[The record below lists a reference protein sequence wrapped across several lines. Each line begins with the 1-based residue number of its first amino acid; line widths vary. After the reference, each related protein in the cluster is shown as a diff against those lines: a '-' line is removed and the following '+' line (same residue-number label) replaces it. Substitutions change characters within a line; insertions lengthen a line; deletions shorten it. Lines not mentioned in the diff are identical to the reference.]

1 MTVCEKVC
9 CIYCG
14 NADVIKYGKSSGK
27 QRFDATGDVEKYF
40 SMKYSYNARKP
51 EIKTKIFEMAMNGRG
66 VRDTARVLKISPS
79 TVIAQ
84 LKKSVQPDEGKLY

>member
-14 NADVIKYGKSSGK
+14 ITMLMSSNTGKVSGK

-40 SMKYSYNARKP
+40 
-51 EIKTKIFEMAMNGRG
+51 
-66 VRDTARVLKISPS
+66 
-79 TVIAQ
+79 
-84 LKKSVQPDEGKLY
+84 

>member
-1 MTVCEKVC
+1 
-9 CIYCG
+9 
-14 NADVIKYGKSSGK
+14 
-27 QRFDATGDVEKYF
+27 
-40 SMKYSYNARKP
+40 MKYSYNARKP

-84 LKKSVQPDEGKLY
+84 LKKKRPT

>member
-1 MTVCEKVC
+1 
-9 CIYCG
+9 
-14 NADVIKYGKSSGK
+14 
-27 QRFDATGDVEKYF
+27 
-40 SMKYSYNARKP
+40 MKYSYNARKP